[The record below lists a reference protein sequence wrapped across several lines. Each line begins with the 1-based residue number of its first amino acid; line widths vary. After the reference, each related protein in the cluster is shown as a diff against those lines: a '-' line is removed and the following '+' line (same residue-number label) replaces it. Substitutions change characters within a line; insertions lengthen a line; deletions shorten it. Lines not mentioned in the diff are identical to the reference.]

1 MSEDSELLSRALARI
16 RELESEIVEIAD
28 HERRRLGADLHDGL
42 GQELTGI
49 SLMLRGLAK
58 RRGAAGAEGAAQ
70 AGAEDAAQA
79 RAEDAAQ
86 LEEIIGLLNRS
97 IQSTRDLSFGR
108 SPAAI
113 DAGGLA
119 AALQTLVAWSRDS
132 YQLDVRLHLAL
143 RSPPRIDEAAAGHLY
158 LMAQEG
164 IANAVRHGSA
174 RSILVTLRSNRARI
188 CLSIADDGSG
198 VADPAKRGRGM
209 GIKIMQ
215 YRCSLI
221 GAAMH
226 VKKAPAGGTRLRIV
240 CPQDRGRAGL

>member
-1 MSEDSELLSRALARI
+1 MSEDSQLLSRALARI

-49 SLMLRGLAK
+49 ALMLRGLAK

-70 AGAEDAAQA
+70 AGAEDAA
-79 RAEDAAQ
+79 R
-86 LEEIIGLLNRS
+86 LEEVIGLLNRS

-113 DAGGLA
+113 DPGGLA

-226 VKKAPAGGTRLRIV
+226 LKKAPAGGTRLRIV

>member
-1 MSEDSELLSRALARI
+1 MSAEAELLSRALARI

-28 HERRRLGADLHDGL
+28 HERRRLSADLHDGL

-58 RRGAAGAEGAAQ
+58 LRRAAGAENAPQ
-70 AGAEDAAQA
+70 AGAEEAA
-79 RAEDAAQ
+79 R

-113 DAGGLA
+113 DQDALP
-119 AALQTLVAWSRDS
+119 AALQTLIAWSRDS
-132 YQLDVRLHLAL
+132 HQLDVRLCLAL
-143 RSPPRIDEAAAGHLY
+143 RSPPRIDEAAARHLY

-164 IANAVRHGSA
+164 ITNAVRHGSA
-174 RSILVTLRSNRARI
+174 HSILVTLRSNRARI
-188 CLSIADDGSG
+188 CLSIADDGLG
-198 VADPAKRGRGM
+198 IANPAGRGRGM
-209 GIKIMQ
+209 GLKIMQ

-221 GAAMH
+221 GAAMNL
-226 VKKAPAGGTRLRIV
+226 KKGRGGGTRLRIV
-240 CPQDRGRAGL
+240 CPQGRGRAGAMIRTAL